1 MKLKKKVI
9 TLVAF
14 AFICIIIFVL
24 LLFLTDRSKTNL
36 DRFYYLIALAIELSL
51 IIIYFIFFQ
60 EGYRHNIFQV
70 NNFDIFKSGIW
81 VFTFIF
87 DIFARK
93 ANCFYEKIIN
103 NYR

>member
-1 MKLKKKVI
+1 M
-9 TLVAF
+9 
-14 AFICIIIFVL
+14 
-24 LLFLTDRSKTNL
+24 

-51 IIIYFIFFQ
+51 IIIYFIIFQ
-60 EGYRHNIFQV
+60 EYHHNIFQV
-70 NNFDIFKSGIW
+70 NNFDIFKSDIW

-93 ANCFYEKIIN
+93 ANYFYEKIIN